1 MTNKTIASDMTKQEL
16 ANTLGILLDMKDLSG
31 QFLKM
36 SLPALNAMYHG
47 INKNLMAFSIAED
60 RQRDAHKELQIQ
72 KNRVK
77 HLEREVRELTKAKEG
92 KTK

>member
-1 MTNKTIASDMTKQEL
+1 MANKTIASDMTKQEL

-47 INKNLMAFSIAED
+47 INKNLMAYSIAED
-60 RQRDAHKELQIQ
+60 RVREANKELGIQ

-77 HLEREVRELTKAKEG
+77 HLERELRELAKKE
-92 KTK
+92 K

>member
-1 MTNKTIASDMTKQEL
+1 MNKTIASDMTKQEL

-47 INKNLMAFSIAED
+47 INKNLMAYSIAED
-60 RQRDAHKELQIQ
+60 RAREAHKELGIQ
-72 KNRVK
+72 KGRVRS
-77 HLEREVRELTKAKEG
+77 LERDLAKAKE
-92 KTK
+92 KK